1 MYIYLYIYGA
11 YNIYIYI
18 IHIYDSDGFSIA
30 ILDFQI
36 FGDVSPVPTETR
48 RLSMSSTRPAKLT
61 GARSKGAI
69 EISQSEAHSQP
80 HSQQKCSSSELG
92 KQYVV

>member
-1 MYIYLYIYGA
+1 MILMDFPLPYW
-11 YNIYIYI
+11 
-18 IHIYDSDGFSIA
+18 S

-36 FGDVSPVPTETR
+36 FGDVSPVATETR

-69 EISQSEAHSQP
+69 EISQ
-80 HSQQKCSSSELG
+80 
-92 KQYVV
+92 

>member
-1 MYIYLYIYGA
+1 
-11 YNIYIYI
+11 
-18 IHIYDSDGFSIA
+18 
-30 ILDFQI
+30 
-36 FGDVSPVPTETR
+36 
-48 RLSMSSTRPAKLT
+48 MSSTRPAKLT